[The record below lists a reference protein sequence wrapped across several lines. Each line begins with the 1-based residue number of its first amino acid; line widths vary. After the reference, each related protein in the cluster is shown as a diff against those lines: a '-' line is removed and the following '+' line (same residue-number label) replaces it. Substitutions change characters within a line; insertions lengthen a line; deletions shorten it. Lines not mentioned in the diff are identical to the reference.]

1 MYDELKTALQTA
13 LASANVPLA
22 EYAWDTRPEGNFAV
36 IALDGAAG
44 TLGANG
50 HIENQAPEGTVD
62 LFLTDGDRT
71 IPHVIQS
78 VLNQTDGCAWRLES
92 LQYEPDAR
100 LLHWEWVFQLER
112 W

>member
-1 MYDELKTALQTA
+1 MFEELKTALATA
-13 LASANVPLA
+13 LTAIKVPLA

-36 IALDGAAG
+36 IGLDGAAG

-50 HIENQAPEGTVD
+50 HIENQAPEGSID
-62 LFLTDGDRT
+62 LFLNDGTRT
-71 IPHVIQS
+71 AVETIQS
-78 VLNQTDGCAWRLES
+78 VLNGTDGCAWRLES
-92 LQYEPDAR
+92 VQYEPDAR

>member
-1 MYDELKTALQTA
+1 MYEELKTALTTA

-36 IALDGAAG
+36 IGLDGAAG

>member
-1 MYDELKTALQTA
+1 MYDELKAALQTA

-36 IALDGAAG
+36 ISLDGAAA
-44 TLGANG
+44 TLGADQK
-50 HIENQAPEGTVD
+50 IENQAPEGSVD
-62 LFLTDGDRT
+62 LFMVDGTRT
-71 IPHVIQS
+71 AMDAIQS
-78 VLNQTDGCAWRLES
+78 TLDDFDGCAWRLES
-92 LQYEPDAR
+92 VQYEPDAS